1 VRLRTQLRLGAGF
14 LVLLGVAAS
23 GALYLTADFIEQ
35 TSHLLIESVEGL
47 RAAYEVRSSLEQAG
61 SPAAAARAREKV
73 QKALDDFEKKY
84 IAPEEAEERR
94 LVEQVRGA
102 VNEGRLQA
110 ALDQAQDLVD
120 FNLAQA
126 NRARAENDR
135 VDESGKAIA
144 LVLAAALVLGSLL
157 FLLWLRSSVDR
168 RLGNLRRSLSRFK
181 AGARQERLPVQG
193 PEELRQIA
201 GEFNEM
207 ADNLARQD
215 QLQLEFLAGV
225 AHDLRGPLNVLKLS
239 AQAIGGAPVLPP
251 PEQIR
256 ASLQRVSAQVD
267 HLSRMIDDLLDRTR
281 IEAGNLELHLDV
293 CDVRPLVSEVVDLHR
308 LASDQ
313 HHLEVAVPDE
323 PVLVRGDATRLV
335 QVMTNLLSNAI
346 KYSPAGG
353 AIRVTLEAAGGEA
366 VIGVADQGIG
376 IAPEDREHI
385 FEPFRR
391 STKGAAIKIPGVG
404 LGLSV
409 SRRLVQAHGGE
420 IEVEARPE
428 GGSLFRIRL
437 PLAGPADVA
446 GRANGG
452 ARPGVEMNG
461 AHASPSR
468 TD

>member
-1 VRLRTQLRLGAGF
+1 MRLRTQLRLGAGF

-23 GALYLTADFIEQ
+23 GALYLTAAFIEDN
-35 TSHLLIESVEGL
+35 SKLLLESVEGM
-47 RAAYEVRSSLEQAG
+47 RAAEEVKLSLGRAG
-61 SPAAAARAREKV
+61 TPAADARAKEEV
-73 QKALDDFEKKY
+73 DGALDEFEPF
-84 IAPEEAEERR
+84 ITPGEERQ
-94 LVEQVRGA
+94 LVEQVRRDMDEGHLHEA
-102 VNEGRLQA
+102 LVPAQNLVNLNRNQA
-110 ALDQAQDLVD
+110 REV
-120 FNLAQA
+120 
-126 NRARAENDR
+126 RAENDR
-135 VDESGKAIA
+135 VDEMGKVIA
-144 LVLAAALVLGSLL
+144 LVLAAALVVGSLA
-157 FLLWLRSSVDR
+157 FLVWLRRSVDR
-168 RLGNLRRSLSRFK
+168 PLAELRRSLSRFK
-181 AGARQERLPVQG
+181 GGARQQRLPVQG

-207 ADNLARQD
+207 ADNLALRD

-225 AHDLRGPLNVLKLS
+225 AHDLRGPLNMLKLS

-256 ASLQRVSAQVD
+256 ASLKRVSAQVD

-313 HHLEVAVPDE
+313 HHLEIVVPGE

-335 QVMTNLLSNAI
+335 QVMTNLISNAI

-366 VIGVADQGIG
+366 AIGVADEGIG
-376 IAPEDREHI
+376 ISPEDREHI

-391 STKGAAIKIPGVG
+391 STKGPAVRIPGVG

-452 ARPGVEMNG
+452 ARPGAETNG

-468 TD
+468 TE